1 MLVAACL
8 VVVVLALLGFS
19 RLYRKVDQSQA
30 LIVSKTRR
38 VDVSFTGQVVLPIL
52 HKAEVMDISV
62 KTIEI
67 SRAGRDGLICRD
79 NIRAD
84 IRILFFVKVNK
95 TVEDVIKV
103 AQSVGTERASHQD
116 TLQELFH
123 AKFSE
128 ALKTVG
134 KQLDFTDLYTKREEL
149 RYHVIELIGVDLNG
163 YHLEDAAIDYLEQ
176 TPLTQLDPAN
186 VLDAQGIRKITEL
199 TAVEHVRTNEAK
211 RSEQMEITRQDVDAR
226 EAILEL
232 ERRQA
237 DAEIKKKREIETSR
251 AREEAETA
259 RVVEEERLRAQGAF
273 LRTEEQLGVQRENQ
287 AREIAVAAKNR
298 ERVIAVENE
307 RIEKDRLL
315 EVIARERETQLTKIS
330 AEKEVEAEKREI
342 AEVIRERVAVDRTVA
357 EQEESI
363 KKLRVVEEAE
373 RERQTLVIAAEA
385 EAQEKLVKDI
395 KAAEAAE
402 QAATHRA
409 AEELTL
415 AEARLK
421 TADLDARA
429 KLRLAEGVQAEAA
442 AEGLAAVQVRDK
454 EAEVTV
460 KAGRAEAEATEAR
473 LRAEAE
479 GTQAKALAEA
489 EGARA
494 KGLAEAE
501 GARAAAEATEAR
513 LKAEAEGAR
522 AKGLAEAES
531 AKAKGLAEA
540 EGARAAAEATT
551 ARLKA
556 EAEGARA
563 RGLAE
568 AQGAQ
573 AAAQATE
580 ARLKAEAE
588 GVRVKAL
595 AEAEGARAMG
605 AAEAEG
611 AKAKALAEATAI
623 GEKLKA
629 EAEGLTE
636 KAAAMAALDE
646 ASRGHEEYRLRLA
659 AEKEIRLAG
668 LETQRQVAE
677 AQASVLATG
686 LEHADIDIVG
696 GESVFFDRLVSA
708 VSLGKGVD
716 GFVDNSR
723 TAQALARPWLDGSGS
738 FTEDLGRIL
747 GSVGTADVQH
757 LTVSALLLKLMRS
770 GGAEAAGFQQLL
782 DRAGELGLADTPLT
796 ALNGNGARN

>member
-1 MLVAACL
+1 MVAMIVGIGVLVAVCLLLVL
-8 VVVVLALLGFS
+8 VVAHLF
-19 RLYRKVDQSQA
+19 RKVEQGKA
-30 LIVSKTRR
+30 LIVSKMRK
-38 VDVSFTGQVVLPIL
+38 VDVTFTGQVVLPVL

-67 SRAGRDGLICRD
+67 TRAGKEGLICRD

-84 IRILFFVKVNK
+84 IRISFFVKVNK
-95 TVEDVIKV
+95 TVEDVVKV
-103 AQSVGTERASHQD
+103 AQAVGTARASD
-116 TLQELFH
+116 RNTLQELFH

-149 RYHVIELIGVDLNG
+149 RYRIIEVIGVDLNG

-199 TAVEHVRTNEAK
+199 TAVEHVRTNEAQRTEEK
-211 RSEQMEITRQDVDAR
+211 EITRQNVDAR

-237 DAEIKKKREIETSR
+237 DAEIKQRREIDTVR

-273 LRTEEQLGVQRENQ
+273 LKTEEQLGIQRENQ
-287 AREIAVAAKNR
+287 AREVAVAAKNR

-307 RIEKDRLL
+307 RIEKDRQL
-315 EVIARERETQLTKIS
+315 EVIARERETQLTQIAAS
-330 AEKEVEAEKREI
+330 KEVEAEKREI

-357 EQEESI
+357 EQEEAI
-363 KKLRVVEEAE
+363 KKLRAVEEAE
-373 RERQTLVIAAEA
+373 RQRQTVIIAAEA

-442 AEGLAAVQVRDK
+442 AEGLAAVQVRGK
-454 EAEVTV
+454 EAEVIE

-473 LRAEAE
+473 MR
-479 GTQAKALAEA
+479 AEA

-494 KGLAEAE
+494 
-501 GARAAAEATEAR
+501 
-513 LKAEAEGAR
+513 
-522 AKGLAEAES
+522 
-531 AKAKGLAEA
+531 
-540 EGARAAAEATT
+540 
-551 ARLKA
+551 
-556 EAEGARA
+556 
-563 RGLAE
+563 
-568 AQGAQ
+568 Q
-573 AAAQATE
+573 
-580 ARLKAEAE
+580 
-588 GVRVKAL
+588 AL
-595 AEAEGARAMG
+595 AEAE
-605 AAEAEG
+605 
-611 AKAKALAEATAI
+611 AI

-629 EAEGLTE
+629 EAAGLTE

-646 ASRGHEEYRLRLA
+646 ASRGHEEFRLRLA
-659 AEKEIRLAG
+659 AEKDVRLAG
-668 LETQRQVAE
+668 LDVQRQVAE
-677 AQASVLATG
+677 AQATVLATG
-686 LEHADIDIVG
+686 LENADISIVG
-696 GESVFFDRLVSA
+696 GESVFLDRLVSSIA
-708 VSLGKGVD
+708 LGKGVD
-716 GFVDNSR
+716 GFVQNSE
-723 TAQALARPWLDGSGS
+723 TAQALAKPWLDGTSS
-738 FTEDLGRIL
+738 FTDDLSRVL
-747 GSVGTADVQH
+747 GSVSTADVRD
-757 LTVSALLLKLMRS
+757 LTVSALLVKLMNN
-770 GGAEAAGFQQLL
+770 GGANAGQFQQLL
-782 DRAGELGLADTPLT
+782 DKAGELGLADTSLT
-796 ALNGNGARN
+796 ALNGSVRA

>member
-1 MLVAACL
+1 MEVLGVLVAVCL
-8 VVVVLALLGFS
+8 VVVVLAVLAFS

-30 LIVSKTRR
+30 LIVSKTRQ

-67 SRAGRDGLICRD
+67 SRSGRDGLICRD

-95 TVEDVIKV
+95 TVPDVIKV
-103 AQSVGTERASHQD
+103 AQTVGTERASHQD

-134 KQLDFTDLYTKREEL
+134 KQMDFTDLYTKREEL
-149 RYHVIELIGVDLNG
+149 RYHIIELIGIDLNG

-176 TPLTQLDPAN
+176 TPLSQMDPAN
-186 VLDAQGIRKITEL
+186 VLDAEGIRKITEL
-199 TAVEHVRTNEAK
+199 TAIEHVRTNEA
-211 RSEQMEITRQDVDAR
+211 RRNEQKEITRQDVDAR

-237 DAEIKKKREIETSR
+237 DAEIKQKREIETSR

-315 EVIARERETQLTKIS
+315 EVIARERETQLTKIA

-373 RERQTLVIAAEA
+373 RERQALVIAAEA

-460 KAGRAEAEATEAR
+460 KAGRAAAEATEAR

-522 AKGLAEAES
+522 AKGLAEAE
-531 AKAKGLAEA
+531 
-540 EGARAAAEATT
+540 
-551 ARLKA
+551 
-556 EAEGARA
+556 
-563 RGLAE
+563 
-568 AQGAQ
+568 
-573 AAAQATE
+573 
-580 ARLKAEAE
+580 
-588 GVRVKAL
+588 
-595 AEAEGARAMG
+595 
-605 AAEAEG
+605 G

-629 EAEGLTE
+629 EAAGLTE

-646 ASRGHEEYRLRLA
+646 ASRGHEEYRLRLQ

-677 AQASVLATG
+677 AQATVLATG
-686 LEHADIDIVG
+686 LENADIDIVG
-696 GESVFFDRLVSA
+696 GDSVFFDRLVSSIA
-708 VSLGKGVD
+708 LGKGVD
-716 GFVDNSR
+716 GFVDSSH
-723 TAQALARPWLDGSGS
+723 TAQSLAKPWLDGTGS
-738 FTEDLGRIL
+738 FTDDLSRIL
-747 GSVGTADVQH
+747 GSLGSADVRN
-757 LTVSALLLKLMRS
+757 LTVSALLMKQIK
-770 GGAEAAGFQQLL
+770 GGGPNAGQLQKLL
-782 DRAGELGLADTPLT
+782 DRASELGLSDTPLA
-796 ALNGNGARN
+796 ALNGSGAAS

>member
-1 MLVAACL
+1 MEALGVLVAVCF
-8 VVVVLALLGFS
+8 VVVLLALLGS
-19 RLYRKVDQSQA
+19 ARLYRKVDQSQA
-30 LIVSKTRR
+30 LIVSRTRR

-67 SRAGRDGLICRD
+67 SRSGRDGLICRD

-95 TVEDVIKV
+95 TVQDVIKV

-134 KQLDFTDLYTKREEL
+134 KQMDFTDLYTKREEL
-149 RYHVIELIGVDLNG
+149 RYHIIELIGVDLNG

-176 TPLTQLDPAN
+176 TPLSQLDPAN

-199 TAVEHVRTNEAK
+199 TAIEHVRTNEAQ
-211 RSEQMEITRQDVDAR
+211 RNEQKEITRQDVDAR

-237 DAEIKKKREIETSR
+237 DAEIKQKREIETSR

-259 RVVEEERLRAQGAF
+259 RVVEEERLRAQSAF

-298 ERVIAVENE
+298 ERVVAVENE
-307 RIEKDRLL
+307 RVEKDRLL
-315 EVIARERETQLTKIS
+315 EVISRERETQLTKIA
-330 AEKEVEAEKREI
+330 AEKEVEAEKRDI
-342 AEVIRERVAVDRTVA
+342 AEVVRERVAVDRTVA

-363 KKLRVVEEAE
+363 KKLRAVEQAE
-373 RERQTLVIAAEA
+373 RDRQAIVIAAEA

-429 KLRLAEGVQAEAA
+429 KLRLAEGIQAEAA
-442 AEGLAAVQVRDK
+442 AEGLAAAQVRDK
-454 EAEVTV
+454 EAEVAE
-460 KAGRAEAEATEAR
+460 KSGRAEARATEAR

-479 GTQAKALAEA
+479 G
-489 EGARA
+489 AR
-494 KGLAEAE
+494 
-501 GARAAAEATEAR
+501 
-513 LKAEAEGAR
+513 
-522 AKGLAEAES
+522 
-531 AKAKGLAEA
+531 
-540 EGARAAAEATT
+540 
-551 ARLKA
+551 
-556 EAEGARA
+556 
-563 RGLAE
+563 
-568 AQGAQ
+568 
-573 AAAQATE
+573 
-580 ARLKAEAE
+580 
-588 GVRVKAL
+588 
-595 AEAEGARAMG
+595 
-605 AAEAEG
+605 
-611 AKAKALAEATAI
+611 AKALAEATGI

-629 EAEGLTE
+629 EAAGLTE

-646 ASRGHEEYRLRLA
+646 ASRGHEEYRLRLQ

-677 AQASVLATG
+677 AQATVLATG
-686 LEHADIDIVG
+686 LENADIDIVG
-696 GESVFFDRLVSA
+696 GDSVFFDRLVSA

-723 TAQALARPWLDGSGS
+723 TAQALVKPWLDGSGS
-738 FTEDLGRIL
+738 FTDDLSRIL
-747 GSVGTADVQH
+747 GSLGTADVQN
-757 LTVSALLLKLMRS
+757 LTVSALLMKLMNS
-770 GGAEAAGFQQLL
+770 GGPQASQFRQLL
-782 DRAGELGLADTPLT
+782 DRAGELGLADTPVA
-796 ALNGNGARN
+796 ALNGTVRA